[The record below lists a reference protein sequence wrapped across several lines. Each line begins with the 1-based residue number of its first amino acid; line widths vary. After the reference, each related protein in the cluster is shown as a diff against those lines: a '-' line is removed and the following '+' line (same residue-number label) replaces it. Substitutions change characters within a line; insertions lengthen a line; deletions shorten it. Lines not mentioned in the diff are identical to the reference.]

1 MNASAA
7 IEDTKRLILKR
18 RYKAPRELV
27 WKVWTD
33 PEHVAKWW
41 GPFGPEETSAKI
53 DAAVGGIFF
62 VAMTAPDG
70 SKHPSRGEIKQIDPP
85 RRLVIE
91 GDANAP
97 DDCGA
102 GLPPRA
108 LIILSLDEVDG
119 ETLLTLDA
127 HFPSMEAREAAET
140 GGYATSWNATL
151 DALAPFIEIL
161 VAAQR

>member
-7 IEDTKRLILKR
+7 IEDTKRLILKQ

-41 GPFGPEETSAKI
+41 GPFGPEETSAEI
-53 DAAVGGIFF
+53 DAAVGGTFY
-62 VAMTAPDG
+62 VSMTAPDG
-70 SKHPSRGEIKQIDPP
+70 STHPSRGQIKQIDPP

-91 GDANAP
+91 GDPNAP

-102 GLPPRA
+102 GLPPHA
-108 LIILSLDEVDG
+108 LITLTLDEVDG

-127 HFPSMEAREAAET
+127 HFPSMEARAAAET
-140 GGYATSWNATL
+140 SGYATSWNATL

>member
-1 MNASAA
+1 MNASAT
-7 IEDTKRLILKR
+7 IDDTKRLILKR

-41 GPFGPEETSAKI
+41 GPFGPEGTLAEI
-53 DAAVGGIFF
+53 DAAAGGIFF

-91 GDANAP
+91 GDPNAP

-108 LIILSLDEVDG
+108 LIILTLDEVDD

-127 HFPSMEAREAAET
+127 HFPSIEAREAADT
-140 GGYATSWNATL
+140 SGYVTSWNATL
-151 DALAPFIEIL
+151 NALVLFIEDL
-161 VAAQR
+161 FAAQR